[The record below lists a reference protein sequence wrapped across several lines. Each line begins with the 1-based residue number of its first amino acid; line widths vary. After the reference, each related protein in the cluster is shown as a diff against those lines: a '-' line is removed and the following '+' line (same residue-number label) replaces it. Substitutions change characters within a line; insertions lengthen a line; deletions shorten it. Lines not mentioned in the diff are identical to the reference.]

1 MLRKKD
7 VEGLSYGFEVVV
19 FFFLLFDNPSNIL
32 PFGFIVVDLWRD
44 NYIRQ

>member
-19 FFFLLFDNPSNIL
+19 FSFYYLINPSNIL
-32 PFGFIVVDLWRD
+32 QCGLIVVDLRRD
-44 NYIRQ
+44 NYIIQ

>member
-19 FFFLLFDNPSNIL
+19 FFFLLFDKSVKHFAVWINCCR
-32 PFGFIVVDLWRD
+32 FAER
-44 NYIRQ
+44 